1 MPELEFRDPLFLLV
15 GLAAPLLWW
24 LAARL
29 PSAVVYSSL
38 ALADRAPRSLRMR
51 LAGLPALGLA
61 LAWLVL
67 SVALAG
73 PRTGQATTSV
83 SREGIAI
90 MLVVDRSLSMN
101 ARDFVEGDLS
111 ISRMDAV
118 KGVLREFI
126 AGGDAGQGRPDDL
139 LGIVAFATYA
149 DGVCPLTLD
158 HGNLLAI
165 LDQVEVAMDR
175 TENST
180 AIGEGLGLAIERLRG
195 SEAESKVVI
204 LLTDGVNNAGNLDP
218 LAAAELA
225 ATAGIKV
232 YTVAAGRN
240 GYAPFP
246 VPQRGGGTRLQR
258 VRVEVD
264 EETVRQIA
272 ERTGGRYFHASNEE
286 GLKEVYA
293 EIDRL
298 ERSEITELRY
308 VQYEEH
314 YAMFAGA
321 GLLLLLASGLAAGTW
336 LRRLP

>member
-1 MPELEFRDPLFLLV
+1 
-15 GLAAPLLWW
+15 
-24 LAARL
+24 
-29 PSAVVYSSL
+29 
-38 ALADRAPRSLRMR
+38 
-51 LAGLPALGLA
+51 
-61 LAWLVL
+61 
-67 SVALAG
+67 
-73 PRTGQATTSV
+73 
-83 SREGIAI
+83 
-90 MLVVDRSLSMN
+90 MN

-139 LGIVAFATYA
+139 LGLVAFATYA

-240 GYAPFP
+240 GYAPVP